1 MPWSTGT
8 LQVGKVSSSDEYP
21 EKGMEYTVLE
31 GSLNSLMT
39 PNEVALLYIVE
50 CLVEYVDYLI
60 DWFTWA
66 W

>member
-1 MPWSTGT
+1 
-8 LQVGKVSSSDEYP
+8 
-21 EKGMEYTVLE
+21 MEYTVLE

>member
-8 LQVGKVSSSDEYP
+8 LHVGKVSSSSDEYP

-60 DWFTWA
+60 D
-66 W
+66 